1 MEELATVTVH
11 VVDDDDAVR
20 DSMCVLLESYG
31 ATVEPYSS
39 AHAFLER
46 ANTEDDGACLLLDLN
61 MPGMS
66 GIALLG
72 ELKKGGD
79 LLPVVAMTGRCDASV
94 RTKVTEAGALTLLE
108 KPIDDEELV
117 SAIARAVAGIVS
129 H

>member
-31 ATVEPYSS
+31 ATVELYPS
-39 AHAFLER
+39 ARAFLER
-46 ANTEDDGACLLLDLN
+46 VNMEDGGACLLLDLN

-66 GIALLG
+66 GIELLG

-79 LLPVVAMTGRCDASV
+79 VLPVIAMTGQCDASV
-94 RTKVTEAGALTLLE
+94 RTKVTDAGALALLE
-108 KPIDDEELV
+108 KPIGEEELV
-117 SAIARAVAGIVS
+117 SAIARAVAGIAS
-129 H
+129 Y